1 MVKSP
6 CSNIFYWVIKIIST
20 ALTTTMAGGGY
31 QVDAAIIIG
40 ILLAALACGLAFQ
53 YFLWERTGKSREYH
67 LQMPGFLEI

>member
-1 MVKSP
+1 
-6 CSNIFYWVIKIIST
+6 
-20 ALTTTMAGGGY
+20 MACGGGY

-67 LQMPGFLEI
+67 LQMPGFLEIYVNLLVVT